1 MTAQVIPLAD
11 PPPSA
16 EDREALLGAI
26 AELHALITL
35 DPILGA
41 SAVRAYFVVNPD
53 AKARIAASI
62 DPADH
67 SRRRAPP
74 AFVLVAYDFP
84 FALHQLAATS
94 SALSTERA
102 KEVVCRSAGLQG
114 QALQAAAEVSG
125 LSMRAVSAFDVGA
138 LKTVFFPSTQ
148 ETVIQLFRLELGRP

>member
-1 MTAQVIPLAD
+1 MPRRVSP
-11 PPPSA
+11 
-16 EDREALLGAI
+16 R
-26 AELHALITL
+26 
-35 DPILGA
+35 
-41 SAVRAYFVVNPD
+41 
-53 AKARIAASI
+53 ASI
-62 DPADH
+62 RPTTAVDA
-67 SRRRAPP
+67 RP